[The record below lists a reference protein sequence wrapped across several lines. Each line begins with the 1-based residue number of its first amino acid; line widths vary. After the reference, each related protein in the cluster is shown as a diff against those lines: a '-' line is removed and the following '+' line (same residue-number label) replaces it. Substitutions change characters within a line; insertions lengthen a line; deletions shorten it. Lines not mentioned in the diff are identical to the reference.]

1 MRLSPF
7 ALLPWRDDRIQF
19 GDRQTGDTAFLNR
32 DLEEPAFRV
41 PMRQD
46 ELTPREIEVFGLVAQ
61 GRTSK
66 QIAEALA
73 ISVHTVNNHR
83 KRICRKVGVHSTA
96 ELVAFAARHFMAL
109 ERPAPERAGLQAA
122 ALQPTA

>member
-1 MRLSPF
+1 
-7 ALLPWRDDRIQF
+7 
-19 GDRQTGDTAFLNR
+19 
-32 DLEEPAFRV
+32 
-41 PMRQD
+41 MRQD

-61 GRTSK
+61 GKTSK
-66 QIAEALA
+66 QIGETLA

-96 ELVAFAARHFMAL
+96 ELVALAARYFL
-109 ERPAPERAGLQAA
+109 SPERPPVERAGLQVA